1 MDRFVHPAVLESMSF
16 TKKLMMIDHLNKENL
31 LPDESIDVSFGTTKT
46 LKILK
51 TVQSPEVWNFR
62 KELRN
67 FMVKLIGKLREQSP
81 LKYSLPLYLGLLSP

>member
-31 LPDESIDVSFGTTKT
+31 LPDESIDVSFGTTET

-51 TVQSPEVWNFR
+51 TVKSPEVWNFR

-67 FMVKLIGKLREQSP
+67 FMVKLIGKLRERSP